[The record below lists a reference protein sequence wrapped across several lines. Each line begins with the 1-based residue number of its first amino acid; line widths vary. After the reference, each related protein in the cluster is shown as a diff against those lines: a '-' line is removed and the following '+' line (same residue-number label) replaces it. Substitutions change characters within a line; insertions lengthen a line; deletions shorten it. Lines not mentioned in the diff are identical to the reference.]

1 MFRFIKDLVLL
12 GVDFLFKNICDD
24 DECDLKV

>member
-1 MFRFIKDLVLL
+1 MFWFIKDLVLL
-12 GVDFLFKNICDD
+12 GVDLLFKNIYDD